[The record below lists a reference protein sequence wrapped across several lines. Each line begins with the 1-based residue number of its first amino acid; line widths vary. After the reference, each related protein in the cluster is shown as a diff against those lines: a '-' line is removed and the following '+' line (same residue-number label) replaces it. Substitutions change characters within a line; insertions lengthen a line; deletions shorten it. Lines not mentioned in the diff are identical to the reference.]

1 MSNRIKV
8 FISYSHEDEDWLAR
22 LRIHLRPLERD
33 YDIDIWDDRMIR
45 SGSKWHD
52 EIENAVSSAKVAVL
66 LVSASFLASEFI
78 ATEELPRLLNA
89 AEREG
94 ATVLPVIISPSRF
107 LKTSSLSQ
115 FKAVNDP
122 SRPLINLTTGQQE
135 EIFENVANAV
145 ATAVEASLQ
154 PVPGFLPLSSEK
166 DSPKHPIIS
175 TRELAHSTAKREAN
189 LDRRR
194 FYKFA
199 SIIGIVVILSVL
211 GILIL
216 QKMRNTEAQSADTK
230 PVAKGVLLDQTLK
243 SYVAYVTLEP
253 TEIPRTAETC
263 VVKYHVALHLEA
275 PEGQQAVYED
285 RVKAPAGGTEI
296 ESIPPAEIKN
306 TNSYPGDD
314 SNLLEFKIQDYRQPG
329 SRLNIEAVAKGIAEV
344 VTPTYGKIG
353 NHLPY
358 RTEHVTIVVDFSRI
372 GFKPPTSSMRGQR
385 EFLGPNGATQTVDL
399 PFQTHRLFPDR
410 ITVVDHNVPAESS
423 ILLRWGTKK

>member
-154 PVPGFLPLSSEK
+154 PVPGFLPLSSE
-166 DSPKHPIIS
+166 
-175 TRELAHSTAKREAN
+175 
-189 LDRRR
+189 
-194 FYKFA
+194 
-199 SIIGIVVILSVL
+199 
-211 GILIL
+211 
-216 QKMRNTEAQSADTK
+216 
-230 PVAKGVLLDQTLK
+230 
-243 SYVAYVTLEP
+243 
-253 TEIPRTAETC
+253 
-263 VVKYHVALHLEA
+263 
-275 PEGQQAVYED
+275 
-285 RVKAPAGGTEI
+285 
-296 ESIPPAEIKN
+296 
-306 TNSYPGDD
+306 
-314 SNLLEFKIQDYRQPG
+314 
-329 SRLNIEAVAKGIAEV
+329 
-344 VTPTYGKIG
+344 
-353 NHLPY
+353 
-358 RTEHVTIVVDFSRI
+358 
-372 GFKPPTSSMRGQR
+372 
-385 EFLGPNGATQTVDL
+385 
-399 PFQTHRLFPDR
+399 
-410 ITVVDHNVPAESS
+410 
-423 ILLRWGTKK
+423 